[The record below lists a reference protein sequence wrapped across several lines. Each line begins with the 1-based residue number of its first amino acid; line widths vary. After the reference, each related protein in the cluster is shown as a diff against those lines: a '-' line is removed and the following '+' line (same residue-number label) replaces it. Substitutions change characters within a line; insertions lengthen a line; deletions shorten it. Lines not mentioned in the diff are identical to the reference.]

1 MNKNIKTL
9 AIIIGIALILSAG
22 LLWVKDTKA
31 EPKQETK
38 TTNPTSQ
45 VSDTVSQKDITIR
58 YLSSST
64 IVEPYEFAKELG
76 YLKGINL
83 TREGSYTGGPEDIIA
98 VASGSTDVGHS
109 AWVAVINAKA
119 RGSEITAFA
128 APMGNSPESWY
139 EGTPFLSKWIVL
151 ENSSIKSAKD
161 LVGKKI
167 AVNIQGAHVD
177 YVTREYLARNGIA
190 TDQVQLVP
198 IGISKH
204 EQVLKQGQVDVVAP
218 LGVVV
223 DKIEAGKGVRVLF
236 SDYDIIGDQT
246 HCVLFTS
253 EKFLKE
259 NPDATKR
266 LTEGIAKAADWA
278 KEHPK
283 EAKELA
289 AKVLKD
295 KGGNPDLA
303 KYWKGF
309 GVRDHALL
317 ADSDAQFWIDW
328 LVKDGKI
335 KEGQFKPSDIYSNQF
350 NPYNK

>member
-1 MNKNIKTL
+1 MIN
-9 AIIIGIALILSAG
+9 GF
-22 LLWVKDTKA
+22 LLVKDTKA

-38 TTNPTSQ
+38 STNPTSQ
-45 VSDTVSQKDITIR
+45 VSDTGSQKEITIR

-76 YLKGINL
+76 YLKGINI
-83 TREGSYTGGPEDIIA
+83 TRAGSYTGGTEDIIA
-98 VASGSTDVGHS
+98 VASGRPDIGHS
-109 AWVAVINAKA
+109 AWVSIINAKA
-119 RGSEITAFA
+119 RGSEIKAFA

-139 EGTPFLSKWIVL
+139 EGTPYLSKWIVL
-151 ENSSIKSAKD
+151 ENSSIRSAKD

-167 AVNIQGAHVD
+167 AVNTIGAHVD
-177 YVTREYLARNGIA
+177 YITREYLARNGIA
-190 TDQVQLVP
+190 YKDVQFVQIP
-198 IGISKH
+198 IPQH

-253 EKFLKE
+253 EKFLKD
-259 NPDATKR
+259 NPEAVKR
-266 LTEGIAKAADWA
+266 FTEGIAKAAYWA

-335 KEGQFKPSDIYSNQF
+335 KEGQFKPSDIYTNQF
-350 NPYNK
+350 NPYSKN